1 MDKKEAKATLD
12 QHAPGWVKADSAAH
26 HIKGTVD
33 PKFRFKCLAALAA
46 HNAAGP
52 DKITETKA
60 KAKPKAKPKTTTT
73 KKEG

>member
-12 QHAPGWVKADSAAH
+12 QHAPGWAKADNAAH

-33 PKFRFKCLAALAA
+33 PKFRSQCLTALAA

-60 KAKPKAKPKTTTT
+60 KAKPKAKPQTTTT
-73 KKEG
+73 NKEG

>member
-12 QHAPGWVKADSAAH
+12 QHAPGWAKAGNAAH

-33 PKFRFKCLAALAA
+33 PKFRSQCLAALAA

-60 KAKPKAKPKTTTT
+60 KAKPKAKPQTTTT